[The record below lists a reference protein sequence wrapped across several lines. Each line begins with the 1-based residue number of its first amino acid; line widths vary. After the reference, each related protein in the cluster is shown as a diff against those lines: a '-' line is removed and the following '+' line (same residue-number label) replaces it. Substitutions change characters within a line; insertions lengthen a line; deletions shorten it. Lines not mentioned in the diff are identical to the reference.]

1 MDLTFTLD
9 LENHRSNGRAA
20 YAENARRILDF
31 LEARQV
37 RATIF
42 IVGDLAEGER
52 PLIAR
57 ACAAGHEWALHSFRH
72 LPLTE
77 EHRGEYAA
85 RLEAAKHMLE
95 DVSGQAV
102 KGYRAPI
109 FSLTPQTCWVLP
121 MLQELGIEY
130 SSSVLPARHP
140 LYGFAGAPRR
150 AFQWPQG
157 LVEIPVP
164 LAHFAGLAIPFLGG
178 IYLRYLPTPIVNACV
193 RRLTAK
199 QPLWSYVHPYDIDAE
214 ESYFRFPGT
223 SALMSWLLWR
233 NRKGTLAKLGRLAEA
248 VSIGA
253 PFAERVAAGEF
264 SDAPVFEPGRMA
276 SSQ

>member
-9 LENHRSNGRAA
+9 LENHRGNGGER
-20 YAENARRILDF
+20 YADNARQILDF
-31 LEARQV
+31 LEAREI

-42 IVGDLAEGER
+42 IVGELVERER

-57 ACAAGHEWALHSFRH
+57 ASAAGHEWALHSFRH
-72 LPLTE
+72 LPLTDE
-77 EHRGEYAA
+77 PKGEYAV
-85 RLEAAKHMLE
+85 RLSAAKQTLE
-95 DVSGQAV
+95 DASGKAV

-109 FSLTPQTCWVLP
+109 FSLTPKTRWVLP

-140 LYGFAGAPRR
+140 LYGFANAPRQGFR
-150 AFQWPQG
+150 WPEG

-164 LAHFAGLAIPFLGG
+164 LAGFAGLDIPFLGG
-178 IYLRYLPTPIVNACV
+178 IYLRYLPASIVNICV
-193 RRLTAK
+193 RRLTAE
-199 QPLWSYVHPYDIDAE
+199 QPLWTYIHPYDIDVD

-233 NRKGTLAKLGRLAEA
+233 NRKHTLTKLGRLAETRP
-248 VSIGA
+248 VGA
-253 PFAERVAAGEF
+253 PFAERIAAGEF
-264 SDAPVFEPGRMA
+264 SDAPVFDPD
-276 SSQ
+276 